1 MDKPD
6 VDTSPEGMFSAAE
19 PAVPAHS
26 NALPTRRVTSRAAL
40 VDTPPTSA
48 IPAPVAAQALQAFT
62 GTDDG
67 TGTGM
72 SQEPRAPKPRKGLMT
87 GITRNVQVLGAVS
100 FFTDVSSEMIVPIRI
115 LFMVAVLHTPLV
127 LAGLIEGVAESTA
140 SLLKIISGRL
150 SDRVSRRKPLILF
163 GYGMSN
169 LVKPLLALA
178 STWQGAFGLIFLD
191 RVGKG
196 VRGSPRDA
204 MMADSTPA
212 EYRGKAF
219 GFHRSM
225 DTFGAAVGPLLTYLI
240 LLLTNNDL
248 RAVFGWTLLPGVLS
262 ILVIV
267 LGLRE
272 RTRKAAPGEVIAPAQ
287 KKVEAPRKS
296 VPASALGRRFWMFT
310 AISTVFALGN
320 SSDAFIFLR
329 SAELE
334 TSLLLVPLLYF
345 GYNMIY
351 ALFATPLGVLSD
363 RFGRLPV
370 LISGYTAF
378 ALVYLG
384 WASATQAWNA
394 WALFLVYGV
403 YSAAT
408 EGVAKAFVTDIVPK
422 EARGTALGWFNGMTG
437 LAALPANVIG
447 GLLFG
452 AIGPGATFTYG
463 AWLAAI
469 SVALTLA
476 WLPWLRLSSKP
487 AKHTPAQSPVVM
499 TDAPAS

>member
-6 VDTSPEGMFSAAE
+6 VDTSPEGMRSADESSE
-19 PAVPAHS
+19 PAFSVS
-26 NALPTRRVTSRAAL
+26 LPTRTVSSRAVL
-40 VDTPPTSA
+40 EPTPSIDVETT
-48 IPAPVAAQALQAFT
+48 PVAAQALQALT
-62 GTDDG
+62 GTDDVAA
-67 TGTGM
+67 TGVHA
-72 SQEPRAPKPRKGLMT
+72 EPREPEPRKGLMT

-100 FFTDVSSEMIVPIRI
+100 FFTDVSSEMIVPVRI
-115 LFMVAVLHTPLV
+115 LFMVAVLHTPLA

-163 GYGMSN
+163 GYGLSN
-169 LVKPLLALA
+169 LVKPLLAVA
-178 STWQGAFGLIFLD
+178 SSWQGALGLIFLD

-225 DTFGAAVGPLLTYLI
+225 DTFGAAVGPLLTYFI

-267 LGLRE
+267 LFLRE
-272 RTRKAAPGEVIAPAQ
+272 RTKKAAPGETVVPAV
-287 KKVEAPRKS
+287 KKVEAPSKS

-310 AISTVFALGN
+310 AISTIFAMGN

-334 TSLLLVPLLYF
+334 TSLLVVPLLYF
-345 GYNMIY
+345 GYNMVY

-469 SVALTLA
+469 SVALTIA
-476 WLPWLRLSSKP
+476 WLPWLRLNSKP
-487 AKHTPAQSPVVM
+487 AKQSPVQSSVAM
-499 TDAPAS
+499 TDVPAS